1 MEHKARMRDQG
12 EKDEA
17 ERLLDQ
23 VSKGVRAVA
32 DAKQR
37 AENKRALS
45 ARARELDA
53 ARRQAERCGS
63 TAASATNTCA
73 GTVARFSSPFLSAG
87 REQAQRD
94 EEAAAARAV
103 AAARDR
109 ERVQFRDAEF
119 QQKRAHAAAV
129 AREEEE
135 EERRR
140 AAALQALADTVA
152 PTVEA
157 DPRRVLQVFWFWFWF
172 GFGFWFWFVMMFGVV

>member
-1 MEHKARMRDQG
+1 
-12 EKDEA
+12 
-17 ERLLDQ
+17 LF
-23 VSKGVRAVA
+23 VV
-32 DAKQR
+32 
-37 AENKRALS
+37 
-45 ARARELDA
+45 
-53 ARRQAERCGS
+53 C
-63 TAASATNTCA
+63 C
-73 GTVARFSSPFLSAG
+73 

-119 QQKRAHAAAV
+119 QQKRSRAAAA

-157 DPRRVLQVFWFWFWF
+157 DPRRVLQVFWF
-172 GFGFWFWFVMMFGVV
+172 GFCFVMMIQGGVIRGVGSSPQPAALARVTCSWV